1 MSAVDNLKA
10 GWRQR
15 SARERRLLLLAGGV
29 LIALAGHAL
38 VWSPWQ
44 AARTRRA
51 ADNAR
56 LAADLAWLRG
66 LAPQVDAVRASQ
78 GSAAPADGALP
89 VRLDAS
95 LRSAGL
101 GEQVQRLEPGA
112 DGSVRVWLNDVSF
125 DALAGWLGTL
135 TAQGT
140 AVDAFGATPSG
151 TPGQVNAHLT
161 ARD

>member
-66 LAPQVDAVRASQ
+66 LAPQVDALRASQ
-78 GSAAPADGALP
+78 GSSAPQDGALP
-89 VRLDAS
+89 VRIDAS
-95 LRSAGL
+95 LRAAGL
-101 GEQVQRLEPGA
+101 GEHLQRLEPAA
-112 DGSVRVWLNDVSF
+112 DGSVRLWLDDAPF
-125 DALAGWLGTL
+125 DALVGWLGALAQQGLEARTL
-135 TAQGT
+135 GIGSGASAGR
-140 AVDAFGATPSG
+140 VDAQLLLA
-151 TPGQVNAHLT
+151 Q
-161 ARD
+161 